1 MQVSLFAQSLLAFS
15 FDRAVGT
22 AAEIGF
28 PAVELACVK
37 PHFDLDWARRRPET
51 AAERIRHAGL
61 TVSALSLFNSFTV
74 RESLDTQIS
83 DAEVFVR
90 LAPLFGTRVVKLTPG
105 PPSSAEAGQ
114 EHWRCLEDALARLAA
129 VARETGVRLA
139 VETHMRQLTD
149 TLAGS
154 RRLLDMTPADTIGLT
169 VDFCNLAFAGE
180 DLAGAVPAL
189 QDRMFNA
196 HVKNGYVDA
205 AGVWQFQALNEGLVD
220 YPSVLGML
228 RDLGYDGYLAIE
240 CLGPE
245 ASAHPALVARRDLE
259 TLIRYMKETG
269 ISVTRERKP

>member
-1 MQVSLFAQSLLAFS
+1 MQVSLFTQSLLAFS
-15 FDRAVGT
+15 FDRAIDT

-28 PAVELACVK
+28 SAVELACVK

-61 TVSALSLFNSFTV
+61 TVSALSLFNSFTD

-149 TLAGS
+149 TLTGS

-205 AGVWQFQALNEGLVD
+205 AGGWQFQALNEGLVD

>member
-1 MQVSLFAQSLLAFS
+1 MRVSLFTQSLLAFS
-15 FDRAVGT
+15 FDRAVAT

-37 PHFDLDWARRRPET
+37 PHFDIEWARRRPET
-51 AAERIRHAGL
+51 AAERIRRAGL
-61 TVSALSLFNSFTV
+61 TVSALSLFNSFTDS
-74 RESLDTQIS
+74 ENLDNQIS

-114 EHWRCLEDALARLAA
+114 QHWRCLENALARLVA
-129 VARETGVRLA
+129 VARDTEVRLA

-189 QDRMFNA
+189 QDRIFNA
-196 HVKNGYVDA
+196 HVKNGTIDA
-205 AGVWQFQALNEGLVD
+205 AGCWQFHALDEGLVD

-228 RDLGYDGYLAIE
+228 RDRGYDGYLAIE
-240 CLGPE
+240 CLGPD
-245 ASAHPALVARRDLE
+245 ASANPALAARRDLE
-259 TLIRYMKETG
+259 ILTRYMNDAG
-269 ISVTRERKP
+269 ISVTQESRP